1 MIASKRC
8 LDIHSTAARSC
19 FAMTF
24 SARQEGRK
32 EKGEEST
39 SAAVLTL
46 RACENR
52 INLPSPILLGSAS
65 AKGHPTSC
73 GVLSFTWLD
82 LASSLVRLS
91 FDTFDTFFHITFNP
105 GFVVD
110 Y

>member
-1 MIASKRC
+1 
-8 LDIHSTAARSC
+8 
-19 FAMTF
+19 
-24 SARQEGRK
+24 
-32 EKGEEST
+32 
-39 SAAVLTL
+39 
-46 RACENR
+46 
-52 INLPSPILLGSAS
+52 LPSPILLGSAS